1 MERPYIWLF
10 YDLELRTKIQQMLNC
25 FLKDCPTGKIPDAWQ
40 IKWATLSQNW
50 QHLYV
55 RLCTFQLWFHRST
68 DTRTQYDW
76 VYVYLLLFHTKDFG
90 QHRSN
95 LHFTAAPLGNL
106 LATWPLVC
114 RSMSDT
120 YTLTWWTDFDFDAI
134 NRLKWISSVSSQQ
147 VLVLVSM
154 NLLFGL
160 WVLKSVSIHVTSLEN
175 WK

>member
-1 MERPYIWLF
+1 MSA
-10 YDLELRTKIQQMLNC
+10 C
-25 FLKDCPTGKIPDAWQ
+25 
-40 IKWATLSQNW
+40 
-50 QHLYV
+50 V
-55 RLCTFQLWFHRST
+55 LCQLWFHRST
-68 DTRTQYDW
+68 DTGTQYDW

-160 WVLKSVSIHVTSLEN
+160 GILKSVSIQYDSCTVREN
-175 WK
+175 FSGGWGIIAFVKGADAYFRKEFIV